1 MKMLS
6 MTPLNNKDPNIDPGL
21 KTLIIL
27 FHILYQERIF
37 TLFVREIMCS
47 SNKFNPN
54 LGGLFR
60 GAFCGV
66 WGQVKLPPLSKTR

>member
-6 MTPLNNKDPNIDPGL
+6 MTPLNNKDTNIDPGL

-27 FHILYQERIF
+27 FHILYQEPIF
-37 TLFVREIMCS
+37 TLFVREVMCS

-54 LGGLFR
+54 LGELFR

-66 WGQVKLPPLSKTR
+66 WGQAKLPPLSKTR